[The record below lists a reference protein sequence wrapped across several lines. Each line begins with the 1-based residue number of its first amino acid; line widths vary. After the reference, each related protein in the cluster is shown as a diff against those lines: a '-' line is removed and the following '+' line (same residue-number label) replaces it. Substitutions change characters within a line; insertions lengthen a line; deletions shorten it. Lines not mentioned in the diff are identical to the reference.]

1 MADGNPIRQRG
12 RPLEENGLII
22 ALKLGATMKD
32 YIVNVRAIVR
42 ARAVDEKAAANP
54 LGWVVHDTA
63 MEGDMTVMECDTLV
77 EVRAETAREAVK
89 RAKDRAPTI
98 EMADF
103 KIKSVKLWV
112 DRATG
117 INPDTV
123 RIPTVKPN

>member
-1 MADGNPIRQRG
+1 
-12 RPLEENGLII
+12 
-22 ALKLGATMKD
+22 MKD
-32 YIVNVRAIVR
+32 YIVNVRAVVR
-42 ARAVDEKAAANP
+42 AKAVDEKAAANP

-77 EVRAETAREAVK
+77 EVRAETNREAVK

-112 DRATG
+112 DSETG
-117 INPDTV
+117 INPESV
-123 RIPTVKPN
+123 RIPNVKAD

>member
-1 MADGNPIRQRG
+1 
-12 RPLEENGLII
+12 
-22 ALKLGATMKD
+22 MKD

-63 MEGDMTVMECDTLV
+63 MEGDMTVIECDTLV

>member
-1 MADGNPIRQRG
+1 
-12 RPLEENGLII
+12 
-22 ALKLGATMKD
+22 MKD

-42 ARAVDEKAAANP
+42 ARAVDKRAAANP

-63 MEGDMTVMECDTLV
+63 MEGDMTVLECDTLV

-112 DRATG
+112 DSETG
-117 INPDTV
+117 VNPESV
-123 RIPTVKPN
+123 RLPNVKGG